1 MDRAVTES
9 QLDAHATELLY
20 AIFKKAVIARA
31 SDIHIDPTPSA
42 VRIRFRIDGTMQN
55 QGTLPHTE
63 HDPLI
68 MRMKVLADLDI
79 TSKPVPQ
86 DGHFEFLIQG
96 LPDVLTPQSSDEKAV
111 QEVSPIPAEKDRMLD
126 VRISIFPTING
137 EAVVCR
143 ILNRSEVR
151 FSIHDLGLAEDS
163 LRKVEQLITRNYGML
178 LVTGPVGAGK
188 TTALYSIL
196 QETMSE
202 SKNIVTLEDPV
213 EFHFETIRQIQMQP
227 ERGLTFAAGMKS
239 VLRQDPDVILIGEI
253 RDNET
258 AEHAVRAS
266 LTGRIVFSTLHSGTS
281 TGTIARLI
289 DMGVER
295 SLIAYAVNGVISTRL
310 VKKTCVSCKVPY
322 EPSEQMLSSF
332 DLNLSDGQFV
342 MGKGCIICGG
352 TGYLGRTGIFE
363 VLEFDDRL
371 RTMIIDGASMEE
383 LERYVEQNGMKT
395 LKQDARQKILEG
407 TTTVEMV
414 LRSV

>member
-1 MDRAVTES
+1 MDTPRVPE
-9 QLDAHATELLY
+9 DPHATELLY

-31 SDIHIDPTPSA
+31 SDVHIDPTPNA
-42 VRIRFRIDGTMQN
+42 VRIRFRIDGTIQN
-55 QGTLPHTE
+55 QGTLPRIE
-63 HDPLI
+63 HDSLI

-79 TSKPVPQ
+79 TAKPIPQ
-86 DGHFEFLIQG
+86 DGHFEFVIDG
-96 LPDVLTPQSSDEKAV
+96 LPADHASHTDHTGQKVV
-111 QEVSPIPAEKDRMLD
+111 AEIDTSKQKDSVLD

-143 ILNRSEVR
+143 ILNRTDVK
-151 FSIHDLGLAEDS
+151 FSIHDLGFDDTS
-163 LRKVEQLITRNYGML
+163 LQKVQKLISRNYGML

-196 QETMSE
+196 QETMSDG
-202 SKNIVTLEDPV
+202 KNIVTLEDPV
-213 EFHFETIRQIQMQP
+213 EFHFDMIRQIQMQP

-295 SLIAYAVNGVISTRL
+295 SLIAYAVNGAISTRL
-310 VKKTCVSCKVPY
+310 VKKTCGGCKVPY
-322 EPSEQMLSSF
+322 TPSEALLQNFGINPGEHQL
-332 DLNLSDGQFV
+332 V
-342 MGKGCIICGG
+342 MGTGCIQCGG
-352 TGYLGRTGIFE
+352 TGYIGRTGIFE
-363 VLEFDDRL
+363 VLEFDEKL
-371 RTMIIDGASMEE
+371 RTMIIDHASMEDI
-383 LERYVEQNGMKT
+383 ERYVEQNGMKT
-395 LKQDARQKILEG
+395 LKQDARDKIIAG
-407 TTTVEMV
+407 ITTAEMAI
-414 LRSV
+414 RSV